1 MQKPGGGGLF
11 QPPTSNLQLLYTL
24 LLVYPEGCCE
34 GFTLSGYCEGYC
46 NSIYGVPMKPNVN
59 LAAAFAA
66 TLLLSLAPFATSAQE
81 HTQERD
87 TKTVKKEKPAE
98 PTPPPPK
105 EESSVTEHSIKI
117 AGQTIPYKA
126 IAGTILLKN
135 EKDEPQ
141 ALIYSTSYIRTD
153 NKDVSQRPISFI
165 YNGGPG
171 SASVWLHMGAFG
183 PRRVLTANAEAT
195 PPPPY
200 RLADNAGTL
209 LDKTDMVFLDP
220 VGTGFSHAVGKA
232 QDKDFWGV
240 DQDVKSLAQF
250 ITLYVS
256 RNGRWNSPKFLIGES
271 YGTFRSAALSNYLQ
285 SHDGLYFNGIV
296 LISSV
301 LNLGTIS
308 FNPGED
314 MPYIFYLPSYAATAW
329 YHKVLK
335 DRPDNLN
342 SFLEEARKYAQ
353 SDYAGALIKGSKLG
367 EAEKAAVAKKLSRFT
382 GLGEDYL
389 LKANLRVNLP
399 QFMKE
404 LQRSR
409 GLTTGRLDARFSGW
423 SYDLLGEYGGYDPQD
438 TPHTGPFTAAFNNY
452 VRDELKFGQD
462 KVYHTVSEDA
472 GQNWDWKHR
481 GGENFGF
488 PGSPNVEGDLIQ
500 AMLANPHLHVEV
512 ENGLY
517 DLATPFMAT
526 EYTMEHLGLP
536 DKLQKNI
543 RLQYYDAG
551 HMMYLRDEDLVKLK
565 VNIAS
570 FIDGASKP

>member
-1 MQKPGGGGLF
+1 MIRVK
-11 QPPTSNLQLLYTL
+11 NLSL
-24 LLVYPEGCCE
+24 LLALA
-34 GFTLSGYCEGYC
+34 LS
-46 NSIYGVPMKPNVN
+46 ITA
-59 LAAAFAA
+59 LAMTARAQDKDAK
-66 TLLLSLAPFATSAQE
+66 SA
-81 HTQERD
+81 D
-87 TKTVKKEKPAE
+87 KPADAS
-98 PTPPPPK
+98 PAAPPK

-117 AGQTIPYKA
+117 GGQTIPYKA
-126 IAGTILLKN
+126 TAATILLKN
-135 EKDEPQ
+135 EKDEPT
-141 ALIYSTSYIRTD
+141 ALVYYTAYTRSD
-153 NKDVSQRPISFI
+153 LKDLSQRPVAFV

-171 SASVWLHMGAFG
+171 SSSVWLHMGSFS
-183 PRRVLTANAEAT
+183 PRRVITVNAEAT
-195 PPPPY
+195 PPAPY
-200 RLADNAGTL
+200 KLSENPHCL
-209 LDKTDMVFLDP
+209 LDKTDLVFLDP

-250 ITLYVS
+250 VNTYVS
-256 RNGRWNSPKFLIGES
+256 RTGRWNSPKFLIGES

-285 SHDGLYFNGIV
+285 SHDGLYFNGMV

-335 DRPDNLN
+335 ERPDNL
-342 SFLEEARKYAQ
+342 SFFLEEARKYAQ
-353 SDYAGALIKGSKLG
+353 TDYADALMKGSKLG
-367 EAEKAAVAKKLSRFT
+367 EAERVVVAKKLSRFT

-389 LKANLRVNLP
+389 VKANLRVNLP

-423 SYDLLGEYGGYDPQD
+423 SYDLLGEYAEYDPQD
-438 TPHTGPFTAAFNNY
+438 TSITGPFTAAFNNY

-462 KVYHTVSEDA
+462 KVYRTGSDEA
-472 GQNWDWKHR
+472 GNNWDWKHR
-481 GGENFGF
+481 GGGDNFGF

-500 AMLANPHLHVEV
+500 AMLTNPHLQVEV

-517 DLATPFMAT
+517 DLATPFYAT

-536 DKLQKNI
+536 EKLQKNI
-543 RLQYYDAG
+543 HLQYYDAG
-551 HMMYLRDEDLVKLK
+551 HMMYLRDEDLAKLK
-565 VNIAS
+565 GNIAG
-570 FIDGASKP
+570 FIDGASKR